1 MNIQIV
7 SQVPSWGRRISFG
20 TRALLVLTFGVWFV
34 PGTASAEV
42 ISVPFNERGFL
53 FSAAP
58 TLTFLWPAQAPKV
71 TLIFIPG
78 GEGRIGLLPDRKT
91 LGGFYG
97 ATLKPLSDASLTS
110 GSFNVVVFDSPV
122 NLPVGN
128 DYPYSRQSREH
139 LLRIE
144 SVVRYYKELYAMP
157 VWVMG
162 HSNGA
167 VSITEFYKMLQ
178 ESQKTNLL
186 EGAIYSSARNGAR
199 FNDNTNLPVLFLA
212 HERDG
217 CAKSMPSESRTVYE
231 QLRKNDPQR
240 VEYVLIRGGESQ
252 SQHPCYSGFHMFYGA
267 GEEAYKAIDKF
278 VDANKKP

>member
-1 MNIQIV
+1 MNIQFV
-7 SQVPSWGRRISFG
+7 SQVRAWRRRTSFG
-20 TRALLVLTFGVWFV
+20 MRALLVLASGVWIV
-34 PGTASAEV
+34 PGTACAEV
-42 ISVPFNERGFL
+42 VSVPFNERGFL
-53 FSAAP
+53 FSDAP
-58 TLTFLWPAQAPKV
+58 TLTFLWPAQAPKA

-78 GEGRIGLLPDRKT
+78 GEGRIGLLPERKT

-122 NLPVGN
+122 IFST
-128 DYPYSRQSREH
+128 PYSRQSREH

-144 SVVRYYKELYAMP
+144 SVVRYYKELYAKP
-157 VWVMG
+157 VWIMG

-178 ESQKTNLL
+178 ESEKTDLL

-217 CAKSMPSESRTVYE
+217 CALSLPSESRTVYE

-240 VEYVLIRGGESQ
+240 VEYVLIRGGEAQ
-252 SQHPCYSGFHMFYGA
+252 SQHPCSSGFHMFYGA
-267 GEEAYKAIDKF
+267 SEEAYKAIDKF
-278 VDANKKP
+278 VESNRKP

>member
-1 MNIQIV
+1 MISCGIRLLFVLMFSVWLAQGV
-7 SQVPSWGRRISFG
+7 AFAQV
-20 TRALLVLTFGVWFV
+20 V
-34 PGTASAEV
+34 
-42 ISVPFNERGFL
+42 SVPFNERGIL
-53 FSAAP
+53 FNTAP
-58 TLTFLWPAQAPKV
+58 TLTFLWPAQKPRV

-78 GEGRIGLLPDRKT
+78 GEGRIGLLPDRKA

-122 NLPVGN
+122 NLPVGTH
-128 DYPYSRQSREH
+128 YPYSRQGSEH

-144 SVVRYYKELYAMP
+144 SVVRYYKELYALP
-157 VWVMG
+157 VWIMG

-178 ESQKTNLL
+178 KSQKESLV
-186 EGAIYSSARNGAR
+186 EGAIYSSARNGSS
-199 FNDNTNLPVLFLA
+199 FNDNTNMPVLFLA

-217 CAKSMPSESRTVYE
+217 CEKSNPSQSRDVYE

-240 VEYVLIRGGESQ
+240 VEYVLIRGGEPQ
-252 SQHPCYSGFHMFYGA
+252 SQHPCNSGFHMFYGA
-267 GEEAYKAIDKF
+267 GEEAYKAIDQF
-278 VDANKKP
+278 AGAYQKP